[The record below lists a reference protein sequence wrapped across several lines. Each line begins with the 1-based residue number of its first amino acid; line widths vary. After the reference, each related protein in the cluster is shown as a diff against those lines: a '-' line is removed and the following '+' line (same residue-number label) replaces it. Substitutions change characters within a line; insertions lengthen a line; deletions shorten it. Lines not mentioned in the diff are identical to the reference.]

1 MNAEIKFSGDVQKLG
16 KEVLMAEA
24 AALESAALL
33 LDEKFS
39 EVVAALV
46 KCTGRVV
53 VTGVGKSG
61 HVGRK
66 IAATMA
72 STGTPAFFVHAGE
85 AGHGDLGMIA
95 PGDLLLAL
103 SNSGE
108 TDEVVNFVSFAKRFG
123 VKIIGM
129 TGKELSEIAKL
140 SDWHINSGVK
150 FEACPLGV
158 APTSST
164 TLQMAL
170 GDALAMAVLAVRGF
184 TTEDF
189 ARTHPFGSLGRRY
202 YLRVR
207 DVMQP
212 IDEVPHHLA
221 DSALR
226 DVIPTMAIGRVG
238 AVLLLSQERKLSGIF
253 TDSDLRRLIGKSGG
267 DFVKNLSLPV
277 SNFMT
282 PKPMTIDVNTLASEA
297 LRVFEEKRISRIV
310 CVENEKVLGLL
321 GWHNLLDHKVT

>member
-1 MNAEIKFSGDVQKLG
+1 
-16 KEVLMAEA
+16 
-24 AALESAALL
+24 
-33 LDEKFS
+33 
-39 EVVAALV
+39 
-46 KCTGRVV
+46 
-53 VTGVGKSG
+53 
-61 HVGRK
+61 
-66 IAATMA
+66 
-72 STGTPAFFVHAGE
+72 
-85 AGHGDLGMIA
+85 
-95 PGDLLLAL
+95 
-103 SNSGE
+103 
-108 TDEVVNFVSFAKRFG
+108 
-123 VKIIGM
+123 
-129 TGKELSEIAKL
+129 
-140 SDWHINSGVK
+140 
-150 FEACPLGV
+150 
-158 APTSST
+158 
-164 TLQMAL
+164 
-170 GDALAMAVLAVRGF
+170 MAVLAVRGF